1 MERLVTK
8 LRIIAGNL
16 RGSKLLAPEG
26 DNTRPTTDRI
36 KTTMFNVIAFDI
48 AEVDVL
54 DLFAGSGSLGF
65 ECLSRGAKSATFLDI
80 DKNAIGIIRKNAE
93 KLRVND
99 NSEILNKN
107 YEDYLKSTTKKFGLI
122 FLDPPYSKGI
132 HQKALELISQ
142 NDCLTADGII
152 VLEISSDDNFGDL
165 QALGFEVFKEK
176 SFQRTTLFY
185 IRKV

>member
-1 MERLVTK
+1 MIK

-16 RGSKLLAPEG
+16 RGAKLQAPEG

-36 KTTMFNVIAFDI
+36 KTTMFDIIAFDI
-48 AEVDVL
+48 SEEDVL
-54 DLFAGSGSLGF
+54 DMFAGSGALGF

-80 DKNAIGIIRKNAE
+80 DKNAISVVQKNAE
-93 KLRVND
+93 KLRVAE
-99 NSEILNKN
+99 NSTILNKN
-107 YEDYLKSTTKKFGLI
+107 YEEFLKTTNKQFGLI

-132 HQKALELISQ
+132 HQKALQLISE
-142 NDCLTADGII
+142 NNCLTDEGII

-165 QALGFEVFKEK
+165 ESLGFEVYKEK

>member
-1 MERLVTK
+1 MTK

-16 RGSKLLAPEG
+16 RGAKLLAPEG

-36 KTTMFNVIAFDI
+36 KTTMFDIIAFDI
-48 AEVDVL
+48 AEEDVL
-54 DLFAGSGSLGF
+54 DLFAGSGALGF

-80 DKNAIGIIRKNAE
+80 DKNAINIISKNAE
-93 KLRVND
+93 KLRVTE
-99 NSEILNKN
+99 SAEILNKN
-107 YEDYLKSTTKKFGLI
+107 YEEYLNSTNKKFGLI

-132 HQKALELISQ
+132 HQKALELISK
-142 NDCLTADGII
+142 NDCLTVDGTI

-165 QALGFEVFKEK
+165 KTLGFEVYKEK